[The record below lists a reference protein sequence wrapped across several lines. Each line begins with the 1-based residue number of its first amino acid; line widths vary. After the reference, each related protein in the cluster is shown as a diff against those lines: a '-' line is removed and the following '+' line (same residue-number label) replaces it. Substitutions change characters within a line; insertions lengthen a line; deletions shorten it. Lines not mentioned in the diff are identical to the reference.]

1 MLLSS
6 FFRFPAALAGVFR
19 LAGTNATASIPTTI
33 IPTAAIPTTAIPT
46 AIITATITAGT
57 LPTTLAISS
66 ARAIFLAPTVGA
78 AWRQAACPLEQ
89 LVRRFT
95 QRVTIGERQGYVV
108 NEIPVC
114 IGGDCIPA
122 HTG

>member
-19 LAGTNATASIPTTI
+19 LAGTNATASITTAI
-33 IPTAAIPTTAIPT
+33 IPTTAIPT
-46 AIITATITAGT
+46 AIITATITTGT
-57 LPTTLAISS
+57 LPTALAISS
-66 ARAIFLAPTVGA
+66 ALAIFLAPTVGA

-95 QRVTIGERQGYVV
+95 QRVTIGERQGHIV
-108 NEIPVC
+108 NEISVC
-114 IGGDCIPA
+114 IGRVCIPA
-122 HTG
+122 PAD